1 MGSNRR
7 MSASCVVIKDSK
19 VLLERQTYGPAKGKY
34 LIPGGFGEAGEM
46 PEDAAERE
54 VYEETGVHVKVK
66 ELVALRFT
74 KENIWCIF
82 QGEYVS
88 GTPRVDGMEVDD
100 VRFMDIE
107 EALRSEKV
115 VETTRVILKEI
126 LNEKKQNLG
135 KSEFVNRSF
144 TGKEWQ
150 LYI

>member
-46 PEDAAERE
+46 PEDAAKRE
-54 VYEETGVHVKVK
+54 VYEETGINVEVK

-74 KENIWCIF
+74 KDNIWCIF
-82 QGEYVS
+82 RGEYIS

-100 VRFMDIE
+100 VRFMEIE
-107 EALRSEKV
+107 EALSSEQV
-115 VETTRVILKEI
+115 VETTRVILSEV
-126 LNEKKQNLG
+126 LENSKKNLS
-135 KSEFVNRSF
+135 KSQFVNRSF
-144 TGKEWQ
+144 SDKDWQ